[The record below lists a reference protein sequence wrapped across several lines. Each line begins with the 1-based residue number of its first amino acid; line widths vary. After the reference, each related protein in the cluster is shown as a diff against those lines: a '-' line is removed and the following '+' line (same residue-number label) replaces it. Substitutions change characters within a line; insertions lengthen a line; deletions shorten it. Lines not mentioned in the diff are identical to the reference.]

1 MREGKVPIVT
11 GGAPDI
17 GGAVAL
23 KLDLGAQMSWL
34 IIMKV
39 NSKQM
44 RGGREIQTGGPKALS
59 VKADV

>member
-23 KLDLGAQMSWL
+23 KLGLGAQMSWL
-34 IIMKV
+34 IIMRV

-44 RGGREIQTGGPKALS
+44 RGGKRDSDRRTKGVIR
-59 VKADV
+59 